1 MKLYF
6 LRHGVADWPDWNGPD
21 TERPLT
27 KDGKKE
33 VKRVADALVE
43 RGVRT
48 DVILSSPLPRAHQTA
63 EIAGA
68 ALDTAVTVE
77 ATLAPGFAEDA
88 LRKLLLAH
96 EGRNVMF
103 VGHEPDFSRMV
114 EALTGGS
121 VVMAKAGVA
130 RIDLANA
137 DEARGELRW
146 LVTPKILR

>member
-6 LRHGVADWPDWNGPD
+6 FRHGAADWPDWHGPD
-21 TERPLT
+21 SERPLT

-33 VKRVADALVE
+33 VRRVAEALVE
-43 RGVRT
+43 RGVET

-63 EIAGA
+63 EIAAA
-68 ALDTAVTVE
+68 ALGATLTVE
-77 ATLAPGFAEDA
+77 PALAPGFNVDA
-88 LRKLLLAH
+88 LRALLRAH

-114 EALTGGS
+114 EALTGGTVS
-121 VVMAKAGVA
+121 MAKAGVA
-130 RIDLANA
+130 RVDLESAA
-137 DEARGELRW
+137 EARGELRW

>member
-21 TERPLT
+21 NERPLT
-27 KDGKKE
+27 KGGQKE
-33 VKRVADALVE
+33 VRRVAEALAE
-43 RGVRT
+43 HGVQT
-48 DVILSSPLPRAHQTA
+48 DVILSSPLPRAQQTA

-68 ALDTAVTVE
+68 ALGSAVTVE
-77 ATLAPGFAEDA
+77 AALAPGFNVEA
-88 LRKLLLAH
+88 LRTLLRAH
-96 EGRNVMF
+96 DGRNVMF

>member
-6 LRHGVADWPDWNGPD
+6 LRHGGADWPDWNGPD
-21 TERPLT
+21 SERPLT
-27 KDGKKE
+27 KGGKKE
-33 VKRVADALVE
+33 VRQVAEALVE
-43 RGVRT
+43 RGVTT

-68 ALDTAVTVE
+68 VLGTAVSVE
-77 ATLAPGFAEDA
+77 GALAPGFDAEA
-88 LRKLLLAH
+88 LRTLLRAH
-96 EGRNVMF
+96 DGRNVMF

-114 EALTGGS
+114 EALTGGT

-130 RIDLANA
+130 RIDLAHA
-137 DEARGELRW
+137 DEVRGELRW

>member
-21 TERPLT
+21 SERPLT
-27 KDGKKE
+27 KGGQKE
-33 VKRVADALVE
+33 VRRVADALVE
-43 RGVRT
+43 RGVQT
-48 DVILSSPLPRAHQTA
+48 DVILSSPLPRAQQTA
-63 EIAGA
+63 EIAAA
-68 ALDTAVTVE
+68 ALGSTLSVE
-77 ATLAPGFAEDA
+77 AALAPGFNEEA
-88 LRKLLLAH
+88 LRTLLREH

-114 EALTGGS
+114 EALTGGA

-130 RIDLANA
+130 RVDLAHA

-146 LVTPKILR
+146 LVTPKILL

>member
-1 MKLYF
+1 M
-6 LRHGVADWPDWNGPD
+6 
-21 TERPLT
+21 
-27 KDGKKE
+27 
-33 VKRVADALVE
+33 
-43 RGVRT
+43 
-48 DVILSSPLPRAHQTA
+48 ILSSPLPRAQQTA

-68 ALDTAVTVE
+68 ALGTAVSVE
-77 ATLAPGFAEDA
+77 AALAPGFDEDA
-88 LRKLLLAH
+88 LRKLLRAH
-96 EGRNVMF
+96 DGRNVMF